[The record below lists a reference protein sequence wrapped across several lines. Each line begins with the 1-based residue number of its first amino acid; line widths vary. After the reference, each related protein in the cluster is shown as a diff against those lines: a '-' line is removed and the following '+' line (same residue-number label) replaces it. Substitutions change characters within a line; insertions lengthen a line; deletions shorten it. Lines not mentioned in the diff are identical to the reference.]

1 MQFGVVR
8 SSLVQFGVVRSSL
21 VQFGVVQGSSG
32 SLEQSG
38 AVRRGSG

>member
-1 MQFGVVR
+1 M
-8 SSLVQFGVVRSSL
+8 QFGVVRSSL

-38 AVRRGSG
+38 AVRRSSG